1 MPNQRDQNKTMLRV
15 WIDREKV
22 KQFKDYAAKLGST
35 MSAILTAFV
44 DEKTAEH
51 RRNEWKKED

>member
-22 KQFKDYAAKLGST
+22 KQFKDYAAKMGST

-44 DEKTAEH
+44 DEKTTSTSET
-51 RRNEWKKED
+51 